1 MTKTHRFVAAFML
14 FSALIVTGACDMQNS
29 PYRHTGP
36 AGPEAGDSNDSD
48 NHGGGRQAASSSS
61 TSTRESQSQSQASS
75 GETNP
80 GETQAGPTGTTDTGA
95 NTGIG
100 AFSG

>member
-36 AGPEAGDSNDSD
+36 GEQEAGDSNDSD
-48 NHGGGRQAASSSS
+48 NHGGGRQAAST

-80 GETQAGPTGTTDTGA
+80 GETQAGPNGTTDTGA